1 MVGLRGFA
9 RLSEAKCLPP
19 SLSNNVLQNCWLSAA
34 YLGVLQ
40 LKGSRVLLKKAAKS
54 GERLPMAE
62 LYIFLKWL
70 HIGSA
75 AVAFGSNVT
84 HMFWIIAANADPVHR
99 ANILRLV
106 KKIDDRLAVPS
117 YAILV
122 ACGVSMW
129 IMNWPLNS
137 SWIIM
142 SLILTTIVTIMGIS
156 FGPFMNRWIRMA
168 RAEPA
173 DSRLPVWTRRLTIW
187 WGAICLSV
195 PVILYFMVFKP
206 TLW

>member
-1 MVGLRGFA
+1 MV
-9 RLSEAKCLPP
+9 
-19 SLSNNVLQNCWLSAA
+19 
-34 YLGVLQ
+34 
-40 LKGSRVLLKKAAKS
+40 
-54 GERLPMAE
+54 E

-70 HIGSA
+70 HIFTA
-75 AVAFGSNVT
+75 AVAFGSNAT
-84 HMFWIIAANADPVHR
+84 HFFWLIAANASDNPAHR
-99 ANILRLV
+99 SDILRLV

-156 FGPFMNRWIRMA
+156 FGPFMNRWVRMA

>member
-1 MVGLRGFA
+1 
-9 RLSEAKCLPP
+9 
-19 SLSNNVLQNCWLSAA
+19 
-34 YLGVLQ
+34 
-40 LKGSRVLLKKAAKS
+40 
-54 GERLPMAE
+54 
-62 LYIFLKWL
+62 
-70 HIGSA
+70 
-75 AVAFGSNVT
+75 
-84 HMFWIIAANADPVHR
+84 
-99 ANILRLV
+99 
-106 KKIDDRLAVPS
+106 
-117 YAILV
+117 
-122 ACGVSMW
+122 MW

-156 FGPFMNRWIRMA
+156 FGPFMNRWVRMA
-168 RAEPA
+168 KAEPP